1 MCVWVD
7 ETKVLYMNF
16 YTLNGFTSEEACYY
30 FILFCLSTQLIYMN
44 NLRNCFR

>member
-16 YTLNGFTSEEACYY
+16 YKLNVFTSEEACYLLFY
-30 FILFCLSTQLIYMN
+30 FIFVYQHTLFI
-44 NLRNCFR
+44 

>member
-16 YTLNGFTSEEACYY
+16 YKLNVFTSEEACY
-30 FILFCLSTQLIYMN
+30 FILSINTPYLYK
-44 NLRNCFR
+44 

>member
-16 YTLNGFTSEEACYY
+16 YKLNVFTSEEACYY
-30 FILFCLSTQLIYMN
+30 FILFLSINTPYLYK
-44 NLRNCFR
+44 